1 MKSITYACAAVSDFF
16 VENPVEHKIQSGG
29 KLDLSLQ
36 PTPKKLGKIK
46 EWNPSTFLVSFKLET
61 DTSILEKKAKDS
73 MKNYG
78 VDAVVANELKS
89 RRTHVTVYHAKADK
103 VENIQLLDP
112 DYDDM
117 ISEHI
122 VDHLLFETMNIDRYV
137 PDEPESKNE
146 KDNTLEEPKKKRER
160 GGRRERE
167 RKERIAR
174 KEEAKAERETPKDDD
189 ADYRRGGHDKDIPK
203 GYDRSLELFV
213 SNIVPVKD
221 NMTYAREE
229 DPELHNLFSAYGEV
243 VKMKFIRSTF
253 GLATIKAYVEY
264 DNEASASKAV
274 KKLDGFSFRGELLSV
289 QF

>member
-1 MKSITYACAAVSDFF
+1 M
-16 VENPVEHKIQSGG
+16 
-29 KLDLSLQ
+29 Q

-61 DTSILEKKAKDS
+61 DVSILEKKAKDS
-73 MKNYG
+73 MVKYG

-89 RRTHVTVYHAKADK
+89 RRTHVTVYHAKNDR
-103 VENIQLLDP
+103 VEKIQLLDP

-117 ISEHI
+117 ISEYI
-122 VDHLLFETMNIDRYV
+122 VDHLLEAMNVERYV
-137 PDEPESKNE
+137 TEEPESKDE
-146 KDNTLEEPKKKRER
+146 KGDAQEGPKKKRER

-174 KEEAKAERETPKDDD
+174 KEKERTDRQQDEEEEDDEE
-189 ADYRRGGHDKDIPK
+189 DYRRKDIPK

-221 NMTYAREE
+221 KMTYAREE
-229 DPELHNLFSAYGEV
+229 DPELHDLFSAYGEV

-264 DNEASASKAV
+264 DNEKSAKTAV
-274 KKLDGFSFRGELLSV
+274 
-289 QF
+289 